1 MGLAVGAPCV
11 DTLAAACIGEVRV
24 VSTLVPVFA
33 AVVVL
38 KQLHEDDCTC
48 GGLDELAVVPDGDQS
63 GESDIDW
70 EQQRGV

>member
-1 MGLAVGAPCV
+1 MGLAVGTPCA
-11 DTLAAACIGEVRV
+11 DTLAAAACIGDVRV
-24 VSTLVPVFA
+24 VSTLAPVFA

-70 EQQRGV
+70 EQ